1 MESKS
6 FCLVIQ
12 GNVLLPVDAAGRL
25 LELVLLL
32 EEHWDKQKLM
42 YPLILL
48 TPMAYNVLELASS
61 QLEWM
66 SHHVGQM
73 FERTKHN
80 PFSVRQDNT
89 PAFYAS
95 HVNVLQLHTIK

>member
-1 MESKS
+1 MT
-6 FCLVIQ
+6 Q
-12 GNVLLPVDAAGRL
+12 GHVLLPVDAAGRL

-42 YPLILL
+42 YPLVLL

-80 PFSVRQDNT
+80 PFSVRQAIA
-89 PAFYAS
+89 PAS
-95 HVNVLQLHTIK
+95 HVNAHQLDAI